1 MFSVAARSGLHPW
14 DYLGGLLMIEE
25 AGALAG
31 EYDNES
37 LVTDE
42 RVRRRPMFAATRE
55 LLTFLRDAAPF

>member
-1 MFSVAARSGLHPW
+1 LSPTVHLW

-31 EYDNES
+31 EYDNEP

-42 RVRRRPMFAATRE
+42 RVRRRPLFAATPE
-55 LLTFLRDAAPF
+55 LLTFLQDAAPF